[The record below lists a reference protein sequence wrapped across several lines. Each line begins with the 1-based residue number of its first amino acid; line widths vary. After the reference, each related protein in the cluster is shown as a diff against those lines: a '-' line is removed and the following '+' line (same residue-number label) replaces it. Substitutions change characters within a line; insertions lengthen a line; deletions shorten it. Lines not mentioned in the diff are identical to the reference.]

1 MTRRHATKLHAQ
13 AEDVMEGDSGRS
25 GVVYTEGDHPDP
37 VTPENPLVGL
47 ETLVL
52 KVWLENSRVLRK
64 AYRLVPNRTVI
75 ENAAREAVFNAIV
88 SEMRYQA
95 QGLTF
100 EQAQEL
106 TRPAMWTAPIWPT
119 FTASSTERSGQ

>member
-1 MTRRHATKLHAQ
+1 
-13 AEDVMEGDSGRS
+13 MEGDSRRS
-25 GVVYTEGDHPDP
+25 GVVYTEGDHPDS

-52 KVWLENSRVLRK
+52 KAWLENSRVLGK

-95 QGLTF
+95 QGLPF

-106 TRPAMWTAPIWPT
+106 TRPAMWTAPMERATPVT
-119 FTASSTERSGQ
+119 PLAAERSSGRTTATV